1 VAGWLLGGTV
11 GIGTFLSAFT
21 LGYVLQFIFKIFK
34 FDTQSIEHRSIT
46 MGIKYLK
53 NKFINKN
60 DNEGKEEK
68 NELKQ
73 AQ

>member
-1 VAGWLLGGTV
+1 M
-11 GIGTFLSAFT
+11 
-21 LGYVLQFIFKIFK
+21 QFIFKIFK
-34 FDTQSIEHRSIT
+34 FDTQSIEHRSIA

-53 NKFINKN
+53 IKFINKN

-68 NELKQ
+68 NELRQ